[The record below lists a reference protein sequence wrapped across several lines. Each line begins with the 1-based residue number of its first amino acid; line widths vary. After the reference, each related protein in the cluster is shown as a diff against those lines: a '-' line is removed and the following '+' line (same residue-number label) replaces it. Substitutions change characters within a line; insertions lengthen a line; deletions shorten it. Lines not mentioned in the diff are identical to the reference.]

1 MMIANYQA
9 QEAVDND
16 DGSGYYH
23 THHNV
28 LVYGDY
34 GQKADMADHDNWHH
48 NNVYA
53 CVTDLPVLQLLF
65 TLRGGSVRRVDIAFE
80 ADGCNRCTQKRVEL
94 Q

>member
-53 CVTDLPVLQLLF
+53 CVAALPV
-65 TLRGGSVRRVDIAFE
+65 TIAVYVVTDRVGRVGFAFE
-80 ADGCNRCTQKRVEL
+80 ACEWNRCTQKRVEF